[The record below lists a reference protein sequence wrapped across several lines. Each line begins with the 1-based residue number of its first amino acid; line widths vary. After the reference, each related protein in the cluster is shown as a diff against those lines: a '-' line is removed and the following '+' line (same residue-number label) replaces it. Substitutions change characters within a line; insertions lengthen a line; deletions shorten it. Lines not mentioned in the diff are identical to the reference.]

1 MRPPRFAERLLA
13 WSVPDDDRVF
23 MLGDCEEEHAA
34 IAAAQGPAAA
44 DRWYRRQVYRSIGR
58 NLLRRTGSRRPP
70 VRKDSFVTTLWLDLK
85 YALRQLRRTPGF
97 ALPAILTLAL
107 GIGAATAVF
116 TAVDRVVLRPL
127 PYPESERLVR
137 VWDRD
142 EPAGLLY
149 FSVAPAHYF
158 DWQQR
163 SRTVAAIGAY
173 REDGFTLATAEGGER
188 IDGARVTWSLL
199 DVLGV
204 RPVAGRA
211 ILPADDQPGAAPVVL
226 LSASL
231 ARRLDATSPGGHALV
246 GRSLPLDGRP
256 HVIVGVLP
264 AGFHFPQQPQVQLL
278 VPYMLNSATPEAG
291 AHFLRVLA
299 RLAPGA
305 DLGQARAE
313 FASLAAASAS
323 ERPPADRSWT
333 VVIDPLHETIVGSVE
348 GPLMLL
354 LAAAILLLAI
364 TCANVAG
371 LLLARSAAREG
382 ELAVR
387 AALGAGSGR
396 LTRQLIT
403 ESVVLSVIGGVAGLA
418 LSRAGLDLLLA
429 INPEVL
435 PRAAEIAVD
444 LRVVGFV
451 GVVCAGAA
459 VFFGTVPSLMR
470 ARSSPLREALSG
482 SGRAPAMRGS
492 SVRRFLV
499 AGEIAV
505 ALALTTGAALLVD
518 HLQSL
523 QRIDPGFAT
532 SGILTMELRPP
543 AASYGEPA
551 KRQRL
556 YHQIV
561 DELRRMPGVKAA
573 GGAHRLPLT
582 GNSAIPLVI
591 AGQPVTSPTPPSVN
605 YRAVAGDYF
614 AVLGMAIVNGRGF
627 TDAEMWETGG
637 AVLVNRAAV
646 SRYFG
651 TLDPLTQRLRGPLD
665 RELQIVGVVADA
677 REDSLQEPSEP
688 ALYLP
693 YAAAPAPG
701 MTLVVATSNPPLSLA
716 KTAQSAVRTVDPAL
730 ALAKIRSFDQFVDE
744 VVAAP
749 RFNAMLL
756 ATFAGLALALA
767 AVGIYGVTAYSV
779 AQREAEI
786 GVRVALGARPRD
798 ILRAIVV
805 PGLILAAAGTA
816 AGILSAIIIANMLGG
831 AILGVNAYQP
841 AIFVTASVA
850 LFSVAALATL
860 IPARRA
866 MQIDPIIALRA
877 ER

>member
-1 MRPPRFAERLLA
+1 MKPPRFAERLLA
-13 WSVPDDDRVF
+13 WSVSDDDRVF
-23 MLGDCEEEHAA
+23 MLGDCAEEHAA
-34 IAAAQGPAAA
+34 IASARGRAAA
-44 DRWYRRQVYRSIGR
+44 DRWYRLQVVRSLSR
-58 NLLRRTGSRRPP
+58 NLMRRTRSRRPP
-70 VRKDSFVTTLWLDLK
+70 VRKDLFVTTLWLDLK
-85 YALRQLRRTPGF
+85 YALRQLQRVPGF

-116 TAVDRVVLRPL
+116 AVVDRVVLRPL
-127 PYPESERLVR
+127 PYPEPERLVR
-137 VWDRD
+137 LWDRD
-142 EPAGLLY
+142 EAAGLAY

-163 SRTVAAIGAY
+163 SRTVEAIGAY
-173 REDGFTLATAEGGER
+173 REDGFTLATAEGGDR

-199 DVLGV
+199 DVLRI

-231 ARRLDATSPGGHALV
+231 ARRLDASATGGHALV
-246 GRSLPLDGRP
+246 GRSLPIDGRP
-256 HVIVGVLP
+256 HLVIGVLP
-264 AGFHFPQQPQVQLL
+264 ADFHFPQQPQVQLL
-278 VPYMLNSATPEAG
+278 VPYTLNSATPEAG

-305 DLGQARAE
+305 DLAQARAE
-313 FASLAAASAS
+313 FATLAAAQAS
-323 ERPPADRSWT
+323 QRPPADRSWT
-333 VVIDPLHETIVGSVE
+333 VVIDPLHETIVGSVH

-354 LAAAILLLAI
+354 LGAAMLLLAI

-371 LLLARSAAREG
+371 LLLARGASREG

-387 AALGAGSGR
+387 AALGAGSAR

-403 ESVVLSVIGGVAGLA
+403 ESVVLSVIGGVVGLA
-418 LSRAGLDLLLA
+418 LSRLGLDLLLA

-435 PRAAEIAVD
+435 PRSAEIAVD

-451 GVVCAGAA
+451 AVVCAGAA

-470 ARSSPLREALSG
+470 ARSAPLREALTG

-492 SVRRFLV
+492 RVRRLLV

-505 ALALTTGAALLVD
+505 ALALTTGAALLVG

-523 QRIDPGFAT
+523 QRVDPGFVT
-532 SGILTMELRPP
+532 DKILTMELRPP

-551 KRQRL
+551 QRMRL
-556 YHQIV
+556 YHQVI

-573 GGAHRLPLT
+573 GGAHRLPFS

-591 AGQPVTSPTPPSVN
+591 VGQSIASPTPPSVN

-614 AVLGMAIVNGRGF
+614 AALGMAIVNGRGF

-637 AVLVNRAAV
+637 TVILNRAAV
-646 SRYFG
+646 SRYFAN
-651 TLDPLTQRLRGPLD
+651 LDPLTQRLRGPFD
-665 RELQIVGVVADA
+665 RELLIVGVVADA
-677 REDSLQEPSEP
+677 REDSLQEPAEP

-693 YAAAPAPG
+693 YAAAPVPA
-701 MTLVVATSNPPLSLA
+701 MTLVAATSNPPLSLA

-730 ALAKIRSFDQFVDE
+730 ALAKIRSFDQFLDD

-779 AQREAEI
+779 AQRAPEI
-786 GVRVALGARPRD
+786 GVRVALGARPVD
-798 ILRAIVV
+798 IFRTVVV
-805 PGLILAAAGTA
+805 PGLVLAAAGTV
-816 AGILSAIIIANMLGG
+816 AGILCAIVIAQLLGG
-831 AILGVNAYQP
+831 AILGVNANQP
-841 AIFVTASVA
+841 AIFAAASIA
-850 LFSVAALATL
+850 LFTVAALATL

-866 MQIDPIIALRA
+866 MQIDPVIALRA

>member
-34 IAAAQGPAAA
+34 IAVEQGPAAA
-44 DRWYRRQVYRSIGR
+44 DRWYRRQAYRSIGR

-85 YALRQLRRTPGF
+85 YALRQLRRAPGF

-116 TAVDRVVLRPL
+116 TVVDRVVLRPL

-173 REDGFTLATAEGGER
+173 REDAFTLATAEGGER
-188 IDGARVTWSLL
+188 IDGARVTWSLI

-256 HVIVGVLP
+256 HLIVGVLP

-305 DLGQARAE
+305 DLAQARAE
-313 FASLAAASAS
+313 FASLAAAGAS

-354 LAAAILLLAI
+354 LGAAILLLAI

-451 GVVCAGAA
+451 GAVCAGAA

-470 ARSSPLREALSG
+470 ARSSPLREALSA

-532 SGILTMELRPP
+532 SGILTMELRLPG
-543 AASYGEPA
+543 ASYGEPA

-556 YHQIV
+556 YHQVV

-573 GGAHRLPLT
+573 GGAHRLPLS

-591 AGQPVTSPTPPSVN
+591 VGQPVTSPTPPSVN
-605 YRAVAGDYF
+605 FRGVAGDYF

-651 TLDPLTQRLRGPLD
+651 TLDPLTQRLRAFG

-701 MTLVVATSNPPLSLA
+701 MTLVAATSNPPLSLA

-730 ALAKIRSFDQFVDE
+730 ALAKIRSFDQFVEE

-805 PGLILAAAGTA
+805 PGLILVAAGTA

-831 AILGVNAYQP
+831 VILGVNAYQP

>member
-34 IAAAQGPAAA
+34 IAVEQGPAAA
-44 DRWYRRQVYRSIGR
+44 DRWYRRQAYRSIGR

-85 YALRQLRRTPGF
+85 YALRQLRRAPGF

-116 TAVDRVVLRPL
+116 TVVDRVVLRPL

-173 REDGFTLATAEGGER
+173 REDAFTLATAEGGER
-188 IDGARVTWSLL
+188 IDGARVTWSLI

-256 HVIVGVLP
+256 HLIVGVLP

-305 DLGQARAE
+305 DLAQARAE
-313 FASLAAASAS
+313 FASLAAAGAS

-354 LAAAILLLAI
+354 LGAAILLLAI

-403 ESVVLSVIGGVAGLA
+403 ESVVLSVIGGVGGLA

-451 GVVCAGAA
+451 GAVCAGAA

-482 SGRAPAMRGS
+482 TGRAPAMRGS

-532 SGILTMELRPP
+532 SGILTMELRLP

-556 YHQIV
+556 YHQVV

-573 GGAHRLPLT
+573 GGAHRLPLS

-591 AGQPVTSPTPPSVN
+591 VGQPVTSPTPPSVN
-605 YRAVAGDYF
+605 FRGVAGDYF

-651 TLDPLTQRLRGPLD
+651 TLDPLTQRLRAFG

-701 MTLVVATSNPPLSLA
+701 MTLVAATPNPPLSLA

-730 ALAKIRSFDQFVDE
+730 ALAKIRSFDQFVEE

>member
-34 IAAAQGPAAA
+34 IAVEQGPAAA
-44 DRWYRRQVYRSIGR
+44 DRWYRRQAYRSIGR

-70 VRKDSFVTTLWLDLK
+70 VRKDSFVSTLWLDLK
-85 YALRQLRRTPGF
+85 YALRQLRRAPGF
-97 ALPAILTLAL
+97 ALPAILTLSL

-116 TAVDRVVLRPL
+116 TVVDRVVLRPL

-173 REDGFTLATAEGGER
+173 REDAFTLATAEGGER
-188 IDGARVTWSLL
+188 IDGARVTWSLI

-256 HVIVGVLP
+256 HLIVGVLP

-305 DLGQARAE
+305 DLAQARAE
-313 FASLAAASAS
+313 FASLAAAGAS

-354 LAAAILLLAI
+354 LGAAILLLAI

-451 GVVCAGAA
+451 GAVCAGAA

-470 ARSSPLREALSG
+470 ARSSPLREALSA

-532 SGILTMELRPP
+532 SGILTMELRLP

-556 YHQIV
+556 YHQVV

-573 GGAHRLPLT
+573 GGAHRLPLS

-591 AGQPVTSPTPPSVN
+591 VGQPVTSPTPPSVN
-605 YRAVAGDYF
+605 FRGVAGDYF

-651 TLDPLTQRLRGPLD
+651 TLDPLTQRLRAFG

-701 MTLVVATSNPPLSLA
+701 MTLVAATSNPPLSLA

-730 ALAKIRSFDQFVDE
+730 ALAKIRSFDQFVEE

-841 AIFVTASVA
+841 AIFVTASAA

>member
-34 IAAAQGPAAA
+34 IAVAQGSAAA
-44 DRWYRRQVYRSIGR
+44 DRWYRRQAYRSIGR

-116 TAVDRVVLRPL
+116 TVVDRVVLRPL

-149 FSVAPAHYF
+149 FSVTPAHYF
-158 DWQQR
+158 GWQQR
-163 SRTVAAIGAY
+163 SRTVGAIGAY

-211 ILPADDQPGAAPVVL
+211 VLPADDQPGAAPVVL

-256 HVIVGVLP
+256 HLIVGVLP

-278 VPYMLNSATPEAG
+278 VPYTLNSATPEAG

-305 DLGQARAE
+305 DLAQARAE
-313 FASLAAASAS
+313 FASLAAAGAS

-354 LAAAILLLAI
+354 LGAAILLLAI

-451 GVVCAGAA
+451 GAVCAGAA

-532 SGILTMELRPP
+532 SGILTMELRLP

-556 YHQIV
+556 YHQVV

-573 GGAHRLPLT
+573 GGAHRLPLS

-591 AGQPVTSPTPPSVN
+591 VGQPVTSPTPPSVN
-605 YRAVAGDYF
+605 FRAVAGDYF

-651 TLDPLTQRLRGPLD
+651 TLDPLTQRLRAFG

-693 YAAAPAPG
+693 YAAGPVPG
-701 MTLVVATSNPPLSLA
+701 MTLVAATSNPPLSLA

-816 AGILSAIIIANMLGG
+816 GGILSAIIIANMLGG

>member
-34 IAAAQGPAAA
+34 IAVEQGPAAA
-44 DRWYRRQVYRSIGR
+44 DRWYRRQAYRSIGR

-70 VRKDSFVTTLWLDLK
+70 VRKDSFVSTLWLDLK
-85 YALRQLRRTPGF
+85 YALRQLRRAPGF

-116 TAVDRVVLRPL
+116 TVVDRVVLRPL

-173 REDGFTLATAEGGER
+173 REDAFTLATAEGGER
-188 IDGARVTWSLL
+188 IDGARVTWSLI

-256 HVIVGVLP
+256 HLIVGVLP

-305 DLGQARAE
+305 DLAQARAE
-313 FASLAAASAS
+313 FASLAAAGAS

-354 LAAAILLLAI
+354 LGAAILLLAI

-451 GVVCAGAA
+451 GAVCAGAA

-470 ARSSPLREALSG
+470 ARSSPLREALSA

-532 SGILTMELRPP
+532 SGILTMELRLP

-556 YHQIV
+556 YHQVV

-573 GGAHRLPLT
+573 GGAHRLPLS

-591 AGQPVTSPTPPSVN
+591 VGQPVTSPTPPSVN
-605 YRAVAGDYF
+605 FRGVAGDYF

-651 TLDPLTQRLRGPLD
+651 TLDPLTQRLRAFG

-701 MTLVVATSNPPLSLA
+701 MTLVAATSPPPLSLA
-716 KTAQSAVRTVDPAL
+716 KNAQSAVRTVDPAL
-730 ALAKIRSFDQFVDE
+730 ALAKIRSFDQFVEE

-831 AILGVNAYQP
+831 VILGVNAYQP

>member
-44 DRWYRRQVYRSIGR
+44 DRWYRRQAYRSIGR

-116 TAVDRVVLRPL
+116 TVVDRVVLRPL

-256 HVIVGVLP
+256 HLIVGVLP

-305 DLGQARAE
+305 DLAQARAE
-313 FASLAAASAS
+313 FASLAAAGAS

-354 LAAAILLLAI
+354 LGAAILLLAI

-451 GVVCAGAA
+451 GAVCAGAA

-556 YHQIV
+556 YHQVV

-573 GGAHRLPLT
+573 GGAHRLPLS

-591 AGQPVTSPTPPSVN
+591 VGQPVTSPTPPSVN

-693 YAAAPAPG
+693 YAAAPAAGHDARRRHLEPASQPG
-701 MTLVVATSNPPLSLA
+701 ED
-716 KTAQSAVRTVDPAL
+716 RTVRGAQGRSGAGAGENPILRSVRRRGRRGAAIQRDVARHVRRPRAGARRCRHLWRDGVQRCAAGGRNRRSGCPRGAAARHPAGHRRPGPDP
-730 ALAKIRSFDQFVDE
+730 RCCWHCCRHPF
-744 VVAAP
+744 
-749 RFNAMLL
+749 RNHH
-756 ATFAGLALALA
+756 
-767 AVGIYGVTAYSV
+767 
-779 AQREAEI
+779 REA
-786 GVRVALGARPRD
+786 
-798 ILRAIVV
+798 
-805 PGLILAAAGTA
+805 
-816 AGILSAIIIANMLGG
+816 
-831 AILGVNAYQP
+831 
-841 AIFVTASVA
+841 
-850 LFSVAALATL
+850 
-860 IPARRA
+860 ARRR
-866 MQIDPIIALRA
+866 DPWV
-877 ER
+877 

>member
-34 IAAAQGPAAA
+34 IAAAQGSAAA
-44 DRWYRRQVYRSIGR
+44 DRWYRRQAYRSIGS

-116 TAVDRVVLRPL
+116 TVVDRVVLRPL

-149 FSVAPAHYF
+149 FSVTPAHYF
-158 DWQQR
+158 GWQQR
-163 SRTVAAIGAY
+163 SRTVGAIGAY

-256 HVIVGVLP
+256 HLIVGVLP

-305 DLGQARAE
+305 DLTQARAE
-313 FASLAAASAS
+313 FASLAAAGAS

-354 LAAAILLLAI
+354 LGAAILLLAI

-451 GVVCAGAA
+451 GAVCAGAA

-532 SGILTMELRPP
+532 RGILTMELRLP

-556 YHQIV
+556 YHQVV

-573 GGAHRLPLT
+573 GGAHRLPLS

-591 AGQPVTSPTPPSVN
+591 VGQPVTSPTPPSVN
-605 YRAVAGDYF
+605 FRAVAGDYF

-651 TLDPLTQRLRGPLD
+651 TLDPLTQRLSAFG

-693 YAAAPAPG
+693 YAAGPVPG
-701 MTLVVATSNPPLSLA
+701 MTLVAATSNPPLSLA

-816 AGILSAIIIANMLGG
+816 AGILSAIVIANRLGG

-841 AIFVTASVA
+841 GIFVTASVA

>member
-34 IAAAQGPAAA
+34 IAVEQGPAAA
-44 DRWYRRQVYRSIGR
+44 DRWYRRQAYRSIGR

-70 VRKDSFVTTLWLDLK
+70 VRKDSFVSTLWLDLK
-85 YALRQLRRTPGF
+85 YALRQLRRAPGF

-116 TAVDRVVLRPL
+116 TVVDRVVLRPL
-127 PYPESERLVR
+127 PYAESERLVR

-173 REDGFTLATAEGGER
+173 REDAFTLATAEGGER

-256 HVIVGVLP
+256 HLIVGVLP

-305 DLGQARAE
+305 DLAQARAE
-313 FASLAAASAS
+313 FASLAAAGAS

-333 VVIDPLHETIVGSVE
+333 VVINPLHETIVGSVE

-354 LAAAILLLAI
+354 LGAAILLLAI

-451 GVVCAGAA
+451 GAVCAGAA

-470 ARSSPLREALSG
+470 ARSSPLREALSA

-532 SGILTMELRPP
+532 SGILTMELRLP

-556 YHQIV
+556 YHQVV

-573 GGAHRLPLT
+573 GGAHRLPLS

-591 AGQPVTSPTPPSVN
+591 VGQPVTSPTPPSVN
-605 YRAVAGDYF
+605 FRGVAGDYF

-651 TLDPLTQRLRGPLD
+651 TLDPLTQRLRAFG

-701 MTLVVATSNPPLSLA
+701 MTLVAATSNPPLSLA

-730 ALAKIRSFDQFVDE
+730 ALAKIRSFDQFVEE

-831 AILGVNAYQP
+831 VILGVNAYQP

>member
-34 IAAAQGPAAA
+34 IAVEQGPAAA
-44 DRWYRRQVYRSIGR
+44 DRWYRRQAYRSIGR

-85 YALRQLRRTPGF
+85 YALRQLRRAPGF

-116 TAVDRVVLRPL
+116 TVVDRVVLRPL

-173 REDGFTLATAEGGER
+173 REDAFTLATAEGGER

-256 HVIVGVLP
+256 HLIVGVLP

-305 DLGQARAE
+305 DLAQARAE
-313 FASLAAASAS
+313 FASLAAAGAS

-354 LAAAILLLAI
+354 LGAAILLLAI

-403 ESVVLSVIGGVAGLA
+403 EGVVLSVIGGVGGLA

-451 GVVCAGAA
+451 GAVCAGAA

-470 ARSSPLREALSG
+470 ARSSPLREALSA

-532 SGILTMELRPP
+532 SGILTMELRLP

-556 YHQIV
+556 YHQVV

-573 GGAHRLPLT
+573 GGAHRLPLS

-591 AGQPVTSPTPPSVN
+591 VGQPVTSPTPPSVN
-605 YRAVAGDYF
+605 FRGVAGDYF

-651 TLDPLTQRLRGPLD
+651 TLDPLTQRLRAFG

-701 MTLVVATSNPPLSLA
+701 MTLVAATSTPPLSLA
-716 KTAQSAVRTVDPAL
+716 KNAQSAVRTVDPAL
-730 ALAKIRSFDQFVDE
+730 ALAKIRSFDQFVEE

-831 AILGVNAYQP
+831 VILGVNAYQP

>member
-1 MRPPRFAERLLA
+1 M
-13 WSVPDDDRVF
+13 
-23 MLGDCEEEHAA
+23 
-34 IAAAQGPAAA
+34 
-44 DRWYRRQVYRSIGR
+44 
-58 NLLRRTGSRRPP
+58 
-70 VRKDSFVTTLWLDLK
+70 
-85 YALRQLRRTPGF
+85 
-97 ALPAILTLAL
+97 
-107 GIGAATAVF
+107 
-116 TAVDRVVLRPL
+116 
-127 PYPESERLVR
+127 
-137 VWDRD
+137 
-142 EPAGLLY
+142 
-149 FSVAPAHYF
+149 
-158 DWQQR
+158 
-163 SRTVAAIGAY
+163 
-173 REDGFTLATAEGGER
+173 
-188 IDGARVTWSLL
+188 
-199 DVLGV
+199 
-204 RPVAGRA
+204 
-211 ILPADDQPGAAPVVL
+211 
-226 LSASL
+226 
-231 ARRLDATSPGGHALV
+231 
-246 GRSLPLDGRP
+246 
-256 HVIVGVLP
+256 GVLP

-305 DLGQARAE
+305 DLAQARAE

-354 LAAAILLLAI
+354 LGAAILLLAI

-451 GVVCAGAA
+451 GAVCAGAA

-532 SGILTMELRPP
+532 SGILTMELRLP

-573 GGAHRLPLT
+573 GGAHRLPLS

-591 AGQPVTSPTPPSVN
+591 VGQPVTSPTPPSVN
-605 YRAVAGDYF
+605 FRAVAGDYF

-651 TLDPLTQRLRGPLD
+651 TLDPLTQRLRDPFD

-693 YAAAPAPG
+693 YAAAPVPG
-701 MTLVVATSNPPLSLA
+701 MTLVAATSNPPLSLA

-816 AGILSAIIIANMLGG
+816 AGILSAIVIANMLGG

-841 AIFVTASVA
+841 GIFVTASVA

>member
-44 DRWYRRQVYRSIGR
+44 DRWYRRQAYRSIGR

-116 TAVDRVVLRPL
+116 TVVDRVVLRPL

-256 HVIVGVLP
+256 HLIVGVLP

-305 DLGQARAE
+305 DLAQARAE
-313 FASLAAASAS
+313 FASLAAAGAS

-354 LAAAILLLAI
+354 LGAAILLLAI

-451 GVVCAGAA
+451 GAVCAGAA

-532 SGILTMELRPP
+532 SGILTMELRLP

-556 YHQIV
+556 YHQVV

-573 GGAHRLPLT
+573 GGAHRLPLS

-591 AGQPVTSPTPPSVN
+591 VGQPVTSPTPPSVN
-605 YRAVAGDYF
+605 FRAVAGDYF

-651 TLDPLTQRLRGPLD
+651 TLDPLTQRLRAFG

-693 YAAAPAPG
+693 YAAGPVPG
-701 MTLVVATSNPPLSLA
+701 MTLVAATSNPPLSLA

-816 AGILSAIIIANMLGG
+816 AGILSAIVIANMLGG

-841 AIFVTASVA
+841 GIFVTASIA

>member
-34 IAAAQGPAAA
+34 IAVEQGPAAA
-44 DRWYRRQVYRSIGR
+44 DRWYRRQAYRSIGR

-85 YALRQLRRTPGF
+85 YALRQLRRAPGF

-116 TAVDRVVLRPL
+116 TVVDRVVLRPL

-173 REDGFTLATAEGGER
+173 REDAFTLATAEGGER
-188 IDGARVTWSLL
+188 IDGARVTWSLI

-256 HVIVGVLP
+256 HLIVGVLP

-305 DLGQARAE
+305 DLAQARAE
-313 FASLAAASAS
+313 FASLAAAGAS

-354 LAAAILLLAI
+354 LGAAILLLAI

-451 GVVCAGAA
+451 GAVCAGAA

-470 ARSSPLREALSG
+470 ARSSPLREALSA

-532 SGILTMELRPP
+532 SGILTMELRLP

-556 YHQIV
+556 YHQVV

-573 GGAHRLPLT
+573 GGAHRLPLS

-591 AGQPVTSPTPPSVN
+591 VGQPVTSPTPPSVN
-605 YRAVAGDYF
+605 FRGVAGDYF

-651 TLDPLTQRLRGPLD
+651 TLDPLTQRLRAFG

-701 MTLVVATSNPPLSLA
+701 MTLVAATSNPPLSLA

-730 ALAKIRSFDQFVDE
+730 ALAKIRSFDQFVEE

-805 PGLILAAAGTA
+805 PGLILVAAGTA

-831 AILGVNAYQP
+831 VILGVNAYQP